1 MNDKQI
7 EPGHD
12 TRSGTRNPELTG
24 AELVARVPGW
34 ISGTVR
40 ILILLVVVI
49 VFMASLLPLAADR
62 AQQDGH
68 PLWLLLWLAGLVGVF
83 MLWLRGWIR
92 GRDPHRPRSVAWIVV
107 LAAIMAVVMGG
118 LVWSSWRQGGFAGLI
133 ANAEGLVAGFSILG
147 MMLGAIALLRS
158 N

>member
-1 MNDKQI
+1 MDNKQI
-7 EPGHD
+7 EPGHR
-12 TRSGTRNPELTG
+12 TRRGARNPALTG
-24 AELVARVPGW
+24 AELRVRVPGW

-40 ILILLVVVI
+40 IFILLVVVI
-49 VFMASLLPLAADR
+49 VFLASLLPLAADQ

-68 PLWLLLWLAGLVGVF
+68 PLWLLLWLAGFVGVF
-83 MLWLRGWIR
+83 VLWLRGWIR
-92 GRDPHRPRSVAWIVV
+92 GRDPYRPRSVVWIAVS
-107 LAAIMAVVMGG
+107 AGIMTVVMVG
-118 LVWSSWRQGGFAGLI
+118 LVWSSWRQGGFTGLI